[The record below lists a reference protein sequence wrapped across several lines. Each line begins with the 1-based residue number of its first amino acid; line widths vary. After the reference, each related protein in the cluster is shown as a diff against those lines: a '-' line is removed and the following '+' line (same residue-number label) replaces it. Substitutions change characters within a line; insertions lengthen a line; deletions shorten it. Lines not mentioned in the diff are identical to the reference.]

1 MTKRKAAKHSEVI
14 EGEVILVDPT
24 TRQIKLVTVMDCK
37 REMAR
42 VYRDSRQGRIDIQD
56 GTRLVYM
63 LAQVGKLIEVSEL
76 EKRVE
81 VLEKEQN
88 EKSGTKNRHT

>member
-1 MTKRKAAKHSEVI
+1 MTKKKETKQLEVI
-14 EGEVILVDPT
+14 DGELIPADPT
-24 TRQIKLVTVMDCK
+24 PKQIKLVTIMDCK

-63 LAQVGKLIEVSEL
+63 LSQIGKLIEVSEFEKRIELL
-76 EKRVE
+76 EKARDDH
-81 VLEKEQN
+81 N
-88 EKSGTKNRHT
+88 

>member
-1 MTKRKAAKHSEVI
+1 MTKKKETKHLEVI
-14 EGEVILVDPT
+14 DGELIPADPT
-24 TRQIKLVTVMDCK
+24 PKQIKLVTIMDCK

-63 LAQVGKLIEVSEL
+63 LSQIGKLIEVSEL
-76 EKRVE
+76 EKRIE
-81 VLEKEQN
+81 LLEKARDDHN
-88 EKSGTKNRHT
+88 

>member
-1 MTKRKAAKHSEVI
+1 VTKKKETKQLEVI
-14 EGEVILVDPT
+14 DGELIPADPT
-24 TRQIKLVTVMDCK
+24 PKQIKLVTIMDCK

-63 LAQVGKLIEVSEL
+63 LSQIGKLIEVSEFEKRIELL
-76 EKRVE
+76 EKARDDH
-81 VLEKEQN
+81 N
-88 EKSGTKNRHT
+88 

>member
-1 MTKRKAAKHSEVI
+1 MKKETKQPEVI
-14 EGEVILVDPT
+14 EGEVIPT
-24 TRQIKLVTVMDCK
+24 NTTPTQIKLSPAMDCK

-63 LAQVGKLIEVSEL
+63 LAQIAKLIEVSEF
-76 EKRVE
+76 EKRIE
-81 VLEKEQN
+81 LLEQVQRN
-88 EKSGTKNRHT
+88 EST

>member
-1 MTKRKAAKHSEVI
+1 MSKRKENKKTDAV
-14 EGEVILVDPT
+14 EGELILATPT
-24 TRQIKLVTVMDCK
+24 PQQIKLATVMDCK

-63 LAQVGKLIEVSEL
+63 LAQIGILYSVQVIRRYMMSLYEYC
-76 EKRVE
+76 
-81 VLEKEQN
+81 
-88 EKSGTKNRHT
+88 

>member
-1 MTKRKAAKHSEVI
+1 MIPAE
-14 EGEVILVDPT
+14 PT
-24 TRQIKLVTVMDCK
+24 SRQIKLVTVMDCK

-76 EKRVE
+76 EKRIE
-81 VLEKEQN
+81 ALEKEQH
-88 EKSGTKNRHT
+88 EST

>member
-1 MTKRKAAKHSEVI
+1 MTKKKATKQLEVV
-14 EGEVILVDPT
+14 EGELIPAEPT
-24 TRQIKLVTVMDCK
+24 SRQIKLVTVMDCK

-63 LAQVGKLIEVSEL
+63 LAQIGKLIEVSEL
-76 EKRVE
+76 EKRIE
-81 VLEKEQN
+81 TLEKVQHE
-88 EKSGTKNRHT
+88 ST

>member
-1 MTKRKAAKHSEVI
+1 MTRKKAAKQSEVV
-14 EGEVILVDPT
+14 EGELIPAEPT
-24 TRQIKLVTVMDCK
+24 SRQIKLVTVMDCK

-76 EKRVE
+76 EKRIE
-81 VLEKEQN
+81 ALEKEQH
-88 EKSGTKNRHT
+88 EST